1 MTRLEAAGTGE
12 DLALICSDNRCN
24 RESIDTGLSDCS
36 SPDCSWIVISMSGKL
51 IVTGAWRDGAGA
63 GEDWGSDSDGVP
75 GSMGI
80 MAFGETGLLDRER
93 GCCRVT
99 VVLHTI
105 STTSQIPSA
114 CGRVH
119 EAACEWRR
127 SLLARVRR
135 GPTSKPPRPVCAHAR
150 KLDGLSGDV
159 FMGWR
164 RLKLRKSLR

>member
-1 MTRLEAAGTGE
+1 MTRLGAAGTGD

-24 RESIDTGLSDCS
+24 RESIDAGLSDCS
-36 SPDCSWIVISMSGKL
+36 SPGCSWMVISMSGKL

-80 MAFGETGLLDRER
+80 MEIGETGLLDRER

-99 VVLHTI
+99 VVLCST

-114 CGRVH
+114 
-119 EAACEWRR
+119 
-127 SLLARVRR
+127 
-135 GPTSKPPRPVCAHAR
+135 
-150 KLDGLSGDV
+150 
-159 FMGWR
+159 
-164 RLKLRKSLR
+164 